1 MSAIGLRFLEAE
13 FLKLRLYY
21 LLDVRIAW
29 VFPTK
34 ILMIF
39 WRPTKRCCARVISVA
54 IGFENDFCACPF
66 DFSVAHVSVRCA
78 STLCLVMLRFIDIKD
93 GGAILLSSVWS
104 LVIDLGRIMRSPE
117 EIEQFV
123 VACLAGIKSDLYC
136 LGTLH
141 IAGDHRGYAS
151 RLFKNCVGAPKITPS
166 EIGDV
171 CLVAVR
177 LRAKC
182 HAQDEDQIVRQRQ
195 RNGLGFTFGQW
206 RTTTLPHSLSTF
218 RHRLM

>member
-66 DFSVAHVSVRCA
+66 DFSAAHVAVHRHKRWRSDIA
-78 STLCLVMLRFIDIKD
+78 FQCLVPGYRP
-93 GGAILLSSVWS
+93 
-104 LVIDLGRIMRSPE
+104 RSDY
-117 EIEQFV
+117 
-123 VACLAGIKSDLYC
+123 ALARRD
-136 LGTLH
+136 
-141 IAGDHRGYAS
+141 
-151 RLFKNCVGAPKITPS
+151 
-166 EIGDV
+166 
-171 CLVAVR
+171 
-177 LRAKC
+177 
-182 HAQDEDQIVRQRQ
+182 
-195 RNGLGFTFGQW
+195 
-206 RTTTLPHSLSTF
+206 
-218 RHRLM
+218 

>member
-21 LLDVRIAW
+21 LLDVRIVW

-39 WRPTKRCCARVISVA
+39 WRPTKRCCACDLSRDRER
-54 IGFENDFCACPF
+54 F
-66 DFSVAHVSVRCA
+66 
-78 STLCLVMLRFIDIKD
+78 LCLSLRFFGCCMLLFTDIKD

-104 LVIDLGRIMRSPE
+104 LAIDLDRIMRSPE
-117 EIEQFV
+117 QIEQFV
-123 VACLAGIKSDLYC
+123 VACLAGIKRDLYC

-151 RLFKNCVGAPKITPS
+151 RLFKNCVGAPKTTPS

-218 RHRLM
+218 RHRFM